1 MYTVFDSRDGH
12 FVKSYKCLKTAKAAM
27 RLLNKGAGI
36 VYTYSFSQLG
46 NSVVECGI
54 NSFNK
59 TIYGPYAIMKDSDYK
74 LYMRESKNL
83 MEN

>member
-27 RLLNKGAGI
+27 RLLNKGCGI
-36 VYTYSFSQLG
+36 VYSYSVNQLG
-46 NSVVECGI
+46 LTLVECGL
-54 NSFNK
+54 NSLNK
-59 TIYGPYAIMKDSDYK
+59 TVYGHYAIMKDSDYK
-74 LYMRESKNL
+74 LYRKESKNL